1 MIKMGNIQFENKNP
15 SKDIEMWIKIAN
27 KVLGELD
34 GCTIEGID
42 ELKKILQKALNGV
55 QELNLDKYLMDE
67 RVKDRI
73 MNIFIAVKNI
83 EDKLKDYIDTSLNTI
98 REKINAIRR
107 YNKDTAKSL
116 EVILGII
123 KTIANRQ
130 DLQDKDI
137 VGLANRVYRFL
148 VQVEKIE
155 RIYISK
161 SENAEQ
167 MEP

>member
-1 MIKMGNIQFENKNP
+1 MGNIQFENKNP